1 MKRADACKIELTTF
15 NSKVIFKAEMRETG
29 GKQRHFLDKSE
40 PAEEDIMFQWSLFKP
55 KHFKVI
61 SYILLDTYLHIYT
74 SNTGKDRGKTNM
86 QQCATYNLNRNEQW
100 FLYYWTY

>member
-40 PAEEDIMFQWSLFKP
+40 PAEEERMFQWSLFKP

-86 QQCATYNLNRNEQW
+86 QQCATYNLK
-100 FLYYWTY
+100 